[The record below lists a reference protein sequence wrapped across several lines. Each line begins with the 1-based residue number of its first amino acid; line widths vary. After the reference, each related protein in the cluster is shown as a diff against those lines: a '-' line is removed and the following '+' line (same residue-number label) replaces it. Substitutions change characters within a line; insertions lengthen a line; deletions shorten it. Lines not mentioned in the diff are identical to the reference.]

1 MPLAR
6 LAAALRGAARARPRA
21 PDGVVAYAI
30 GDVHGRADK
39 LRELEGLVRADA
51 ARRAAARRVVVLLG
65 DYVDRGPASREVL
78 EHLCAPPPDGLER
91 VCLAGNHEWLMLA
104 FLDDPGE
111 AGPWLANGGAAT
123 LASYGV
129 EGAHGLRG
137 APAGDVLR
145 ARDELRAALPAA
157 HLAFLRGLRRMHREG
172 DYLFAHAGIRPGIAP
187 GDQVEDDLLW
197 IRQPFLSSN
206 SDHGCVVVH
215 GHSIVQEPEIRP
227 NRIAIDTGAYATGVL
242 TALAVEGEQVE
253 FLRTA
258 P

>member
-1 MPLAR
+1 MTGVQTC
-6 LAAALRGAARARPRA
+6 ALPISPRARPRA

-65 DYVDRGPASREVL
+65 DYVDRGPSSREVL

-129 EGAHGLRG
+129 
-137 APAGDVLR
+137 GD
-145 ARDELRAALPAA
+145 AEALRAAPAA
-157 HLAFLRGLRRMHREG
+157 A
-172 DYLFAHAGIRPGIAP
+172 
-187 GDQVEDDLLW
+187 
-197 IRQPFLSSN
+197 
-206 SDHGCVVVH
+206 
-215 GHSIVQEPEIRP
+215 
-227 NRIAIDTGAYATGVL
+227 
-242 TALAVEGEQVE
+242 
-253 FLRTA
+253 
-258 P
+258 